1 MPSLE
6 RKIDSESLELSAK
19 PRTLRVRGFAERAE
33 STESERF
40 KEPTDLLLSARE
52 AGPRTDF
59 SFGERAF
66 GCGRWD
72 SALTEPFHSYVRSLI
87 RTPLRVVASYSG
99 DAAFETRL
107 GS

>member
-1 MPSLE
+1 MP
-6 RKIDSESLELSAK
+6 
-19 PRTLRVRGFAERAE
+19 
-33 STESERF
+33 
-40 KEPTDLLLSARE
+40 SARE

-66 GCGRWD
+66 GGGRWD

-99 DAAFETRL
+99 DAAFEKRL
-107 GS
+107 GSYPRTGESQRSISETNMPFRAA